1 MFEKIHTGGETP
13 LVDSPSEGEGVPRST
28 ASPTSPR
35 QDPALS
41 NLVTQDRGVH
51 APDEDLDNP
60 SRGVAL
66 NGRHLSAVAWQGR
79 DMQPEVWSSRDA
91 RGTPSECRSNGK
103 INQMKKSTIL
113 DESTILDNNC
123 NPQGTLSTILDNS
136 NVQLSEANTI
146 SLTINSITPTT

>member
-1 MFEKIHTGGETP
+1 MFKKIHTEGETP

-91 RGTPSECRSNGK
+91 RGTLTKSRSNGEIIHLNKEEPQVAKWSPKWRK
-103 INQMKKSTIL
+103 IKT
-113 DESTILDNNC
+113 
-123 NPQGTLSTILDNS
+123 
-136 NVQLSEANTI
+136 
-146 SLTINSITPTT
+146 